1 LTALSS
7 LKLADEQTVVG
18 MAAVL
23 QACQRV
29 GWAPTEFGAWGVL
42 AAPRFMGRPRLAHA
56 ITRFQK
62 QGVRGMSPLI
72 IPTLSQHAV
81 ASTICLILGCHG
93 PNFGIGGNS
102 TCVGETILNALSVL
116 QAHPCPGVWAVMTA
130 WEPEPI
136 PDGTGQILAPTTG
149 IGVALALTPQAAAGQ
164 VRLVMPH
171 SPPHPQPLSPE
182 NRGEGSKS
190 GNGSLLELADFLEQ
204 PENAA
209 SWRFAFPGGGGLEIV
224 PGGLATPLRQA
235 G

>member
-1 LTALSS
+1 MSS

-29 GWAPTEFGAWGVL
+29 GRAPTEFGAWGVL

-56 ITRFQK
+56 ISRFQK

-102 TCVGETILNALSVL
+102 TSVGETVLNSLSVL
-116 QAHPCPGVWAVMTA
+116 HGHPCPGVWAVMTA

-136 PDGTGQILAPTTG
+136 PDGTGQILTPTSG

-164 VRLVMPH
+164 VRLVMPG
-171 SPPHPQPLSPE
+171 PLD
-182 NRGEGSKS
+182 RQAG
-190 GNGSLLELADFLEQ
+190 GNGSLLDLADFLEHSA
-204 PENAA
+204 NAD
-209 SWRFAFPGGGGLEIV
+209 SCRFTFQGGGVLEII
-224 PGGLATPLRQA
+224 PGGLANSLRQA